1 MPIQFGTTPINLQG
15 AFEDRPD
22 FRDLLRVDEDKVLAV
37 FPPDGQQ
44 GIAFSLH
51 SLSGQEVISAQ
62 VLDDSR
68 YVAGSRVVEE
78 QYIYGGVVE
87 GDRLTLYF
95 MEQGFDADAF
105 SFLLAGYVRDYSL
118 ATGQPLGPA
127 RQGDAPAYFTPTSS
141 DTLQT
146 GTGLLAVG
154 SKYGLTL
161 MDENGR
167 AVVAPDNLPPPGGYQ
182 NPNSFNGHAIVE
194 IGDELMVLT
203 TQTTRGG
210 MFFQATSR
218 IVGQKYL
225 ADGTAQGAEFEV
237 IAGVTHPT
245 NTPEASPVHDAT
257 FVQTAGGPV
266 ATGQEFT
273 ILDTAGNGIVTG
285 GELIALTM
293 SVTPPDSVDD
303 PG

>member
-1 MPIQFGTTPINLQG
+1 
-15 AFEDRPD
+15 
-22 FRDLLRVDEDKVLAV
+22 
-37 FPPDGQQ
+37 
-44 GIAFSLH
+44 
-51 SLSGQEVISAQ
+51 
-62 VLDDSR
+62 
-68 YVAGSRVVEE
+68 
-78 QYIYGGVVE
+78 
-87 GDRLTLYF
+87 
-95 MEQGFDADAF
+95 
-105 SFLLAGYVRDYSL
+105 YSL

-167 AVVAPDNLPPPGGYQ
+167 AVVAPDNLPPPGSYQ

-225 ADGTAQGAEFEV
+225 ADGTTQGAEFEV

-245 NTPEASPVHDAT
+245 NTPEENFVQAAALTDGRVAVLVPNANATAVPDARDPAYLSLTVLNADGSVSIPWFDIPEVTSHQSGSAHPRVSLNALDNGGFVVGYNITGSSVFEGMAFQVFDAEASPVHDAT
-257 FVQTAGGPV
+257 FIQTAGGPV